1 MKKMWIKTT
10 MTYHCKLFFSFIFI
24 SWRLITLQYY
34 SGFCHTLTWTWCTAN
49 FLNSANKKNV
59 VKMKCHVCEEIGP
72 LIGFY
77 LGGKIVHFTSE
88 YTTLENS
95 WRVSNKTKHEILMHL
110 AIVLMNIYSIGKI
123 TYIHIKYPHEYR
135 KKTAS
140 SIWVITTAC

>member
-1 MKKMWIKTT
+1 
-10 MTYHCKLFFSFIFI
+10 
-24 SWRLITLQYY
+24 
-34 SGFCHTLTWTWCTAN
+34 
-49 FLNSANKKNV
+49 
-59 VKMKCHVCEEIGP
+59 MKCHVCEEIGP

-140 SIWVITTAC
+140 SI